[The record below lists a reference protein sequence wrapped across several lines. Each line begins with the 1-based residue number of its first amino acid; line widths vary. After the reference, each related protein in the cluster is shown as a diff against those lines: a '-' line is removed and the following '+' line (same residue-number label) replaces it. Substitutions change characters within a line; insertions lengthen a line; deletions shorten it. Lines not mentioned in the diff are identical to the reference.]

1 MLYTPYNLIGLIIF
15 VLDLVAIF
23 GVLGGRSSIER
34 KALWTLIILVLPL
47 LGMVLYYVVGR
58 SSKDAVAG

>member
-1 MLYTPYNLIGLIIF
+1 MLYAPYNLIGLVIL

-23 GVLGGRSSIER
+23 GVLGGRSSVER

-47 LGMVLYYVVGR
+47 LGMGPLLR
-58 SSKDAVAG
+58 RWQE